1 MMWLLPGRQHL
12 GDIAIATLPIE
23 TRASTIGCRAACEA
37 PLGMPE
43 QAPRRPVAPMLAGD
57 VVGYSRRMQADEDD
71 TCAALK
77 ARRKAIVPTLVEGSI
92 SRYSTGVRS

>member
-1 MMWLLPGRQHL
+1 MWLLSGPQHQGGHCNGHVAHRDHGIYNRL
-12 GDIAIATLPIE
+12 QSSIRG
-23 TRASTIGCRAACEA
+23 

-43 QAPRRPVAPMLAGD
+43 QAPRRRVAPILAGD
-57 VVGYSRRMQADEDD
+57 VVGYSRLMQADEDD

-92 SRYSTGVRS
+92 SRYSTGARS